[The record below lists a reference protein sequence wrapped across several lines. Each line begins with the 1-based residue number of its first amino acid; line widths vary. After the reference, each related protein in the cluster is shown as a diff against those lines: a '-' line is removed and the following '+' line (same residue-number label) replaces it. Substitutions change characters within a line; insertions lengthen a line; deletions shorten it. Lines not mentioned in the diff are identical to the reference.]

1 MSTEKNLYL
10 TGYRGTGKS
19 TVGRRL
25 AERLETQCIDLDDVV
40 EAVAGKSIR
49 EIFEQGGEE
58 SFRDFESSALVEV
71 SSQDGVVISLGGGAI
86 LRPENRKRI
95 SSRGFCFWLDAQ
107 PETILK
113 RLRGDASSEQRRPA
127 LTDLNELEEIRAML
141 TSRQKFYSEV
151 SSYRI
156 NVTDRGIG
164 GITEEILLRW
174 QELKDS
180 GAEG

>member
-25 AERLETQCIDLDDVV
+25 AERLQTQCIDLDDVV

-127 LTDLNELEEIRAML
+127 LTDLTELEEIRAML

-164 GITEEILLRW
+164 DITEEILSRW
-174 QELKDS
+174 EELKDS
-180 GAEG
+180 GVEG